1 MSVKVGLLGFG
12 GISKS
17 HFRGYEQLARE
28 NESIELVAICD
39 IDPEQFKKAE
49 AINLDTGKGKYDLS
63 RQKLYTNVDD
73 MLANEELDMI
83 DICLPTYLHAEY
95 AVKMMKAGKHV
106 LCEKPMSLSPEDCRK
121 MIATSKETGKK
132 LMIGQCLRFEP
143 LYTCLKDY
151 IDSGELG
158 AVKYMFFDRLSGLPR
173 WGFEGWYRDEKRSG
187 DCPLDLHIHDVDMIR
202 FLLGEPESVSAVTQ
216 SGVTPKQLI
225 HSTFKYKDVPVVV
238 ATGSWLEGCKKS
250 FEMKYRVGFEKAEVV
265 LDGGVVTVYPMDK
278 TLNDGAPYV
287 LELPK
292 KNRMAEE
299 IRYLARSIE
308 DASFVNETNT
318 PESAAATVALV
329 EKLRMSADFGG
340 KEIACDT
347 TAL

>member
-17 HFRGYEQLARE
+17 HFRGYEQLASE
-28 NESIELVAICD
+28 NAGVELVAICD

-49 AINLDTGKGKYDLS
+49 AINIDTGKGKYDLS
-63 RQKLYTNVDD
+63 KQRLYTDVDD
-73 MLANEELDMI
+73 MLANEELDMV

-95 AVKMMKAGKHV
+95 AIKMLKAEKNV
-106 LCEKPMSLSPEDCRK
+106 LCEKPMSLRYEDCLK
-121 MIATSKETGKK
+121 MIDAAREVGKR

-143 LYTCLKDY
+143 LYTCLKDFV
-151 IDSGELG
+151 DSGEFG
-158 AVKYMFFDRLSGLPR
+158 KVRYMFFDRLSGLPR

-202 FLLGEPESVSAVTQ
+202 FLVGEPESVSAVTQ
-216 SGVTPKQLI
+216 SGTTPKQLI
-225 HSTFKYKDVPVVV
+225 HSTFKYKDIPVVV
-238 ATGSWLEGCKKS
+238 ATGSWLEGYKKG

-265 LDGGVVTVYPMDK
+265 LDGGKVTVYPMDK
-278 TLNDGAPYV
+278 TLNGGEPYV
-287 LELPK
+287 LELPH

-299 IRYLARSIE
+299 IRYLAHSIE
-308 DASFVNETNT
+308 DAAFVNETNT

-329 EKLRMSADFGG
+329 EKLRLSAELGG
-340 KEIACDT
+340 KEIECKH
-347 TAL
+347 